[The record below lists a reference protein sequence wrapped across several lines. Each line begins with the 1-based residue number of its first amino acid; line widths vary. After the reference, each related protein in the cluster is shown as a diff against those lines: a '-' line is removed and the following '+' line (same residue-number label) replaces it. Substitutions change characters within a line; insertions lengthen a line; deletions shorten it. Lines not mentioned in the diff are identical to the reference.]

1 MATKHFYYN
10 ILQSN
15 PGLTVPI
22 VHEFV
27 STFND
32 ARPLSFAF
40 ERSLKGLSVSAFFL
54 HTLPETTA
62 TKQP

>member
-10 ILQSN
+10 TLQSN

-27 STFND
+27 YTFND
-32 ARPLSFAF
+32 ARLLSLAF
-40 ERSLKGLSVSAFFL
+40 ERSLNGLSVSASFPY
-54 HTLPETTA
+54 TLPETTA